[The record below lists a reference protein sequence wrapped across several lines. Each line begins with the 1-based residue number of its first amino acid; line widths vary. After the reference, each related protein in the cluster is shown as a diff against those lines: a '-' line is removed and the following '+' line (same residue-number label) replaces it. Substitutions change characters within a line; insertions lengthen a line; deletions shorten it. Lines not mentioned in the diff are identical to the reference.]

1 MATDYKI
8 KLKTVDHTKQGFDK
22 VGKNLNRLKGAIAGV
37 FAIGV
42 IKNFAQ
48 STLELADNIGKT
60 ADSLGLTTTFLQK
73 YQFAAEQSGLST
85 EEFNKSMMVFSKMVG
100 QSSLRTNEVGRTLA
114 MLGVK
119 LKDVNGETR
128 SVEDVFLDLMGKLD
142 GVESGFKR
150 NAILADVFGRAGLK
164 MSVMLGEGSI
174 AMNEL
179 AESATGI
186 MTDKTIRKAEAFN
199 DSMNILTRATL
210 LPAQGVVVAL
220 ANDFIQ
226 LGNAMGMIDTDKNV
240 AMLKV
245 EMFALED
252 QVVALTESTSLL
264 DGQMD
269 SFMTTFAD
277 METGQNQ
284 LEKAK
289 ARIVEIKA
297 LIEDLQTGGGKEP
310 IVGSPIQVAALANFA
325 AQLDKVDD
333 KMGTLAVSSM
343 KKFEDS
349 IVEGLKTGKF
359 AFEDFATYVVEQ
371 LIRVAIQ
378 QLIIKNLMAPFESF
392 FGGFGD
398 MFTPDVPVPVPSG
411 NGGGFTGLGSRTG
424 GVDGK
429 GGFPA
434 ILHPNETVVD
444 HTKGQSM
451 GGTSTVNFNISTVDA
466 AGFDELLAS
475 RKGLITSIINNAMN
489 NQGKMGVV

>member
-128 SVEDVFLDLMGKLD
+128 SVQDVFLDLMGKLD

-186 MTDKTIRKAEAFN
+186 MDESTIRKAEAFN
-199 DSMNILTRATL
+199 DSMNVLTRATL

-226 LGNAMGMIDTDKNV
+226 LGNAMGMIDTDKKV
-240 AMLKV
+240 SFLKV
-245 EMFALED
+245 ELFALQD
-252 QVVALTESTSLL
+252 MLKQATENTGFL
-264 DGQMD
+264 DGAMD
-269 SFMTTFAD
+269 NFNNTFAD
-277 METGQNQ
+277 IETGLTP
-284 LEKAK
+284 LEEAK
-289 ARIVEIKA
+289 KRIIEIEG
-297 LIEDLQTGGGKEP
+297 LIKELQGGGKEP
-310 IVGSPIQVAALANFA
+310 IIGTKIQVAALANFG
-325 AQLDKVDD
+325 AQLDNVDD
-333 KMGTLAVSSM
+333 TMGKLAVSSM

-349 IVEGLKTGKF
+349 ILDGLKTGKF
-359 AFEDFATYVVEQ
+359 AFEDFAGYVVDQ
-371 LIRVAIQ
+371 LMRIAIQ

-398 MFTPDVPVPVPSG
+398 MFKPEVPPKTPSG

-466 AGFDELLAS
+466 AGFDQLLAS
-475 RKGLITSIINNAMN
+475 RKGMITSIINQAMN
-489 NQGKMGVV
+489 SRGKIGVV